1 MWGGESEE
9 QGVGRVRTLCY
20 IKSER
25 KQVAMTG
32 LGWCEG
38 GVKEGMVGCG
48 GGWRWG
54 WWLLLL
60 LWCDSHK
67 DKRVALFQG
76 LDRESAWVSWLCG
89 AG

>member
-1 MWGGESEE
+1 M
-9 QGVGRVRTLCY
+9 GRVRTLCY

-25 KQVAMTG
+25 KQVAMTALPRIPAKPG
-32 LGWCEG
+32 SGWCEG

-54 WWLLLL
+54 WWLLPL
-60 LWCDSHK
+60 LWCDIHK
-67 DKRVALFQG
+67 DKRMALFQG
-76 LDRESAWVSWLCG
+76 LDLESAWVSWLCG